1 MSTAYLFFADGLE
14 EVEALTTVD
23 LLRRA
28 GVDAKTVSIMGKK
41 SVTGSHDITIG
52 TDLLFEELK
61 DDADLL
67 VLPGGMPGTNYLRE
81 HKELAGLLR
90 KQYESGKWVSAI
102 CAAPSVL
109 AGLGFLEKRHA
120 TSYPTCL
127 DGLPVGTYEETP
139 VVVDGNVI
147 TSRGV
152 GTAIPFALT
161 LIEKLVSPQKAQE
174 ISDSIIYN
182 M

>member
-1 MSTAYLFFADGLE
+1 MSTAYLFFADGFE
-14 EVEALTTVD
+14 EVEGLTAVD

-28 GVDAKTVSIMGKK
+28 GVDARMVSIMGRKK
-41 SVTGSHDITIG
+41 VIGSHNIPIE

-61 DDADLL
+61 DEADLL
-67 VLPGGMPGTNYLRE
+67 VLPGGMPGTNHLRE
-81 HKELAGLLR
+81 HGGLADLLR

-127 DGLPVGTYEETP
+127 DGLSVGTYEDTP

-161 LIEKLVSPQKAQE
+161 LIEKLVSQQKAQE

>member
-28 GVDAKTVSIMGKK
+28 EVDAKTVSIMGKK

-67 VLPGGMPGTNYLRE
+67 VRL
-81 HKELAGLLR
+81 
-90 KQYESGKWVSAI
+90 
-102 CAAPSVL
+102 
-109 AGLGFLEKRHA
+109 
-120 TSYPTCL
+120 CL
-127 DGLPVGTYEETP
+127 FPV
-139 VVVDGNVI
+139 
-147 TSRGV
+147 R
-152 GTAIPFALT
+152 
-161 LIEKLVSPQKAQE
+161 
-174 ISDSIIYN
+174 
-182 M
+182 